1 MASKRSAFPP
11 TPAGIAAECHGLI
24 LFGWRALFS
33 QSKELVEG
41 APKTVAKGMVKE
53 DAEELAKKLTEA
65 GGTAALE

>member
-1 MASKRSAFPP
+1 M
-11 TPAGIAAECHGLI
+11 
-24 LFGWRALFS
+24 FS